1 MFSEYILSLYKQYC
15 ECNGKI
21 PNIKELYELPNEF
34 IAWLDT
40 RQHLGKQYGEYISY
54 LGIDSASMSIAE
66 VGKGAYDTIF
76 TEGMIIISPYA
87 KTISKTQ
94 EPSSLI
100 MLGNQPLIA
109 TKKNI
114 IEPTCIDMF
123 LTHNPHNEQLISH
136 WHKIHNGNSHNI
148 CVGVY
153 GKLYDKDRMEKIR
166 MLERLSDKLEDD
178 IEITYDEINDSY
190 FYNIKSS
197 RKILKKE
204 LIR

>member
-1 MFSEYILSLYKQYC
+1 MLSEYILSLYKQYC
-15 ECNGKI
+15 ECIGKI
-21 PNIKELYELPNEF
+21 PNIEELYELPNEF
-34 IAWLDT
+34 IAWLNSRT
-40 RQHLGKQYGEYISY
+40 QLGKQYREYISY
-54 LGIDSASMSIAE
+54 LGVEPSSSVIAE
-66 VGKGAYDTIF
+66 VGKGVYDTIL
-76 TEGMIIISPYA
+76 TERMIIISPYA

-114 IEPTCIDMF
+114 IAPTGIDIF

-136 WHKIHNGNSHNI
+136 WHKIHNGKSHNI
-148 CVGVY
+148 CVGIY
-153 GKLYDKDRMEKIR
+153 GKLYDKDRTEKIR
-166 MLERLSDKLEDD
+166 MLETLSDKLEDD